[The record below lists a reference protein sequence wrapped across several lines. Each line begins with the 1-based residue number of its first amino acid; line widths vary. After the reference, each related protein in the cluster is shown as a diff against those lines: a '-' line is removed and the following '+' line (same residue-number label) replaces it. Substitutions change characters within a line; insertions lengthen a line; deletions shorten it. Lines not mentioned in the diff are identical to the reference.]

1 MTRSRTV
8 KLRRAGLIIAISLV
22 LGLIYPLLLGAI
34 DPQAFMVSLFVAFL
48 MPTLAMLFEY
58 GYVDSRY
65 GSWIRRLP
73 FSWFVV
79 VKLIAYHLIIYA
91 AFGITFYVFIPEA
104 RSMAGVFEV
113 GRAILTPRE
122 FLLALFVFACF
133 SIGISI
139 AQLMGPRTLRNYLT
153 GRYHRPRKGERIFL
167 FLDMVGSTPIAEQ
180 LGDLQYHGFLNRF
193 FVDVSGPVFECGG
206 AVHQYIGDQMIAS
219 WSVVRGLKMGQ
230 CLRAVIEAQE
240 RLEQN
245 DETYQSDFGFRP
257 RFRAGMHLGEV
268 VRGEMGEVKREIVFV
283 GDVMNTTA
291 RIENACKSLDHSIL
305 ISDSLMNVVQLPDDL
320 VAEDIGD
327 VPLRGKEIPTRLFA
341 ITRA

>member
-1 MTRSRTV
+1 MT
-8 KLRRAGLIIAISLV
+8 LRRAGLVIGISLV
-22 LGLIYPLLLGAI
+22 LGLLYPLVLGVLE
-34 DPQAFMVSLFVAFL
+34 PQAFKVSLFVAFL
-48 MPTLAMLFEY
+48 MPSLAMLFEY
-58 GYVDSRY
+58 GYADSRY

-73 FSWFVV
+73 FAWFVV
-79 VKLIAYHLIIYA
+79 VKLIVYHIIIYT

-104 RSMAGVFEV
+104 RSLAGVFEV

-133 SIGISI
+133 SVGISM

-167 FLDMVGSTPIAEQ
+167 FLDMIGSTPIAEQ
-180 LGDLQYHGFLNRF
+180 LGDLNYHGFLNRF

-219 WSVVRGLKMGQ
+219 WSLQRGLKAGQ

-240 RLEQN
+240 RLEEN
-245 DETYQSDFGFRP
+245 SDAYERDFGFRP
-257 RFRAGMHLGEV
+257 KFRAGLHLGDV

-291 RIENACKSLDHSIL
+291 RIENACKDLNHPIL
-305 ISDSLMNVVQLPDDL
+305 ISENLMEAIQLPEGI

-327 VPLRGKEIPTRLFA
+327 VALRGKEVPTGLFA
-341 ITRA
+341 IKRA